1 VVGPLTYANGFTY
14 DAVGNRLTQTTTG
27 SGAGSTTYVYDSR
40 DRLTTASGTTY
51 AYDANGNVT
60 SKSGEATYVWDFENR
75 LTSVPLTVGTSVTH
89 QYDPDGNRVQTVV
102 TPSGGSAMV
111 DNLLVDTAGCPSCGG
126 GGGLSQ
132 NVAETDGNGNLTALY
147 VRNRDQLLAVM
158 RPGSTPG
165 TWTTRFVHG
174 DGLGSVRVLTDETGT
189 TTDTR
194 GYQAFGT
201 KNVEAGS
208 DPLTYGFAGE
218 PFQSDSMLAYH
229 RARWMDARV
238 GRFLGMDP
246 ASGTVSNPTS
256 LHRYLYA
263 GDQPVTYGDPSG
275 RQYDIGSVTAAIAI
289 VGIGATTGC
298 AHPNGGYLA
307 SQAGLGG
314 VFVTGSIDQ
323 RIDSLPPQSGPNT
336 SDPTALALT
345 DIESKIAFTRDPSSR
360 CPLRI
365 NVTLPSAVS
374 TNYYQGKLPSDLA
387 PDGSG
392 DTIQEHEDRHVNSAN
407 AWWTTDNIFAVTR
420 NASISFCVNSEA
432 EATDQSLAIKNYLLQ
447 LFTYLDTCEIDKS
460 CSTDTPPIFTGLH

>member
-1 VVGPLTYANGFTY
+1 
-14 DAVGNRLTQTTTG
+14 
-27 SGAGSTTYVYDSR
+27 
-40 DRLTTASGTTY
+40 
-51 AYDANGNVT
+51 
-60 SKSGEATYVWDFENR
+60 
-75 LTSVPLTVGTSVTH
+75 
-89 QYDPDGNRVQTVV
+89 
-102 TPSGGSAMV
+102 
-111 DNLLVDTAGCPSCGG
+111 
-126 GGGLSQ
+126 
-132 NVAETDGNGNLTALY
+132 
-147 VRNRDQLLAVM
+147 M

-174 DGLGSVRVLTDETGT
+174 DGLGASGRSP
-189 TTDTR
+189 TR
-194 GYQAFGT
+194 PGPRSTPGAIEAFGT

-208 DPLTYGFAGE
+208 DPLTMGSPGSRSRAT
-218 PFQSDSMLAYH
+218 SMLAYH
-229 RARWMDARV
+229 RAGGWMRGWGGSWGWIPRAGLFRT
-238 GRFLGMDP
+238 P
-246 ASGTVSNPTS
+246 PS